1 MMLRGRNEQCRL
13 IDALIAEAR
22 SGRSRVM
29 VLRGEPGIGKSALMQ
44 YAAETGPDFHVAR
57 ADGVESE
64 MELPYAAV
72 HQLCRPMLDH
82 LDRLPEPQAAALRIA
97 FGLRAGP
104 PPDRFLV
111 SLAVLSLLSGQAE
124 SQPLLCLIDD
134 AQWLDQASAQTL
146 AFVARRLYGESV
158 AFLVGIR
165 DGDET
170 DPFAGLPEVNLTG
183 LADVDARTL
192 LMSAIPGKLD
202 GQVSERIVAE
212 SAGNPL
218 ALLELPHGWSAEGL
232 AGGFGL
238 PQSVPVRDRVEAS
251 FRRRI
256 ATLPAPTRMLLLVAA
271 ADPQGDPAL
280 LWRAASDLGI
290 GFDAAAQPNGRGWCR
305 SALVSPSGIRWSAP
319 RSTGQ
324 HRWLIAR
331 TFTAPWPARPM
342 LRETLIA
349 ARGIAPN
356 RPADPTRTS
365 PQNSNNPRRG
375 QRPAV
380 AWRRRR
386 RFLKAHRCSRLI
398 PPPGDRGRCRPR
410 SSSLTP
416 AHPRRR
422 WRYWPTPRPLHWPR
436 FNGLYST

>member
-256 ATLPAPTRMLLLVAA
+256 ASLPAPTRMPAAVAA
-271 ADPQGDPAL
+271 ADPHGDPAL
-280 LWRAASDLGI
+280 CRARPVIWASVLLPP
-290 GFDAAAQPNGRGWCR
+290 QPNGGAGADRR
-305 SALVSPSGIRWSAP
+305 SCQPSGNP
-319 RSTGQ
+319 LVRSSD
-324 HRWLIAR
+324 LP
-331 TFTAPWPARPM
+331 TAPVADRQNVH
-342 LRETLIA
+342 RASGSRATDA
-349 ARGIAPN
+349 ARDPDRRAWHRAQSASGPEDDIAEDIE
-356 RPADPTRTS
+356 RAVVRAKA
-365 PQNSNNPRRG
+365 RG
-375 QRPAV
+375 GLAS
-380 AWRRRR
+380 A
-386 RFLKAHRCSRLI
+386 AA
-398 PPPGDRGRCRPR
+398 
-410 SSSLTP
+410 SL
-416 AHPRRR
+416 
-422 WRYWPTPRPLHWPR
+422 
-436 FNGLYST
+436 

>member
-1 MMLRGRNEQCRL
+1 MLRGRNEQCRL

-183 LADVDARTL
+183 LADWARCH
-192 LMSAIPGKLD
+192 A
-202 GQVSERIVAE
+202 
-212 SAGNPL
+212 
-218 ALLELPHGWSAEGL
+218 
-232 AGGFGL
+232 
-238 PQSVPVRDRVEAS
+238 
-251 FRRRI
+251 RRS
-256 ATLPAPTRMLLLVAA
+256 
-271 ADPQGDPAL
+271 GS
-280 LWRAASDLGI
+280 RAASV
-290 GFDAAAQPNGRGWCR
+290 A
-305 SALVSPSGIRWSAP
+305 
-319 RSTGQ
+319 
-324 HRWLIAR
+324 
-331 TFTAPWPARPM
+331 PAR
-342 LRETLIA
+342 
-349 ARGIAPN
+349 AR
-356 RPADPTRTS
+356 
-365 PQNSNNPRRG
+365 
-375 QRPAV
+375 
-380 AWRRRR
+380 
-386 RFLKAHRCSRLI
+386 
-398 PPPGDRGRCRPR
+398 
-410 SSSLTP
+410 
-416 AHPRRR
+416 
-422 WRYWPTPRPLHWPR
+422 
-436 FNGLYST
+436 